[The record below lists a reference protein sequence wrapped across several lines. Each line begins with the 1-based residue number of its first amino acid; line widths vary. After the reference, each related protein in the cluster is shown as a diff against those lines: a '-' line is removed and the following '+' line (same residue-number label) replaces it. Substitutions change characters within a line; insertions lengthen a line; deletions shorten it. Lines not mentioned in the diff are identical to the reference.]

1 MRKQNLEFKFTELE
15 HVYNNN
21 EKNDTSL
28 LVDIKSSNEE
38 PFSLSPAFESE
49 IERYCWVPKN
59 NSDVLN
65 LDFIVKKDT
74 QIFFD
79 NKLSIS
85 NNFKIFAKEG
95 PKEYRFVFQKD
106 DGIAKYS
113 VVCLP
118 TNFPP
123 LNINISNLSMVS
135 EGHIFTSV
143 FIVPKIVHWPL
154 IIKDVIKYFPDSKK
168 YYIKYL
174 YQNIRTRIKIPKIV
188 KHQTEKK
195 LIKSRKYLPY
205 IMLLDKFGVPIWYK
219 MAGIGFSAF
228 RPYKNGYYYGAVSN
242 YPQFAIGL
250 GKTVLLDKEFNIN
263 GFKQIKEKDIYTEL
277 HEFQYLDDDTI
288 IQIGSKTHKYKN
300 QNVDSGIISIEN
312 KQKGTKFLWDSIN
325 HVSPEYSK
333 VPTKEWG
340 MNNNDYFH
348 MNAVRILKDG
358 NYLASA
364 RHTQTIMKIDKTSGE
379 IIWHMGKGKLNN
391 FKFIDDPYNGFSHQH
406 APEEL
411 ENGNILIWDNGIDSI
426 KNTSRVCEYKIN
438 ENDLTATLVWSKE
451 FYNLQA
457 NVAGNCMQI
466 DKEKFIS
473 AFGSQGYIEEFM
485 KDGTKVL
492 SIDPGGLIYQVMK
505 TVDY

>member
-49 IERYCWVPKN
+49 VERYCWVPKN

-74 QIFFD
+74 QIFF
-79 NKLSIS
+79 NNELSIS

-95 PKEYRFVFQKD
+95 PKEYKFVFQKD

-228 RPYKNGYYYGAVSN
+228 RPYRNGYYYGAVSN

-263 GFKQIKEKDIYTEL
+263 GFKQITEKDIYTEL
-277 HEFQYLDDDTI
+277 HEFQYLDDGTI

-312 KQKGTKFLWDSIN
+312 KQKGSIVSILATWVWTGSPFVIPSAMSKSGINAMTKSLA
-325 HVSPEYSK
+325 V
-333 VPTKEWG
+333 EWG
-340 MNNNDYFH
+340 QYGIRLNAIAPGPFPTEGAWSRLMPQTGDSNKDEKVSSQYMNIPLQRAGEMEELGNLATFL
-348 MNAVRILKDG
+348 MADG
-358 NYLASA
+358 CEYL
-364 RHTQTIMKIDKTSGE
+364 TGQTIAIDGAQYLSSSGTFAN
-379 IIWHMGKGKLNN
+379 LNSLT
-391 FKFIDDPYNGFSHQH
+391 DED
-406 APEEL
+406 
-411 ENGNILIWDNGIDSI
+411 WDNIRNTI
-426 KNTSRVCEYKIN
+426 KKSN
-438 ENDLTATLVWSKE
+438 EK
-451 FYNLQA
+451 
-457 NVAGNCMQI
+457 
-466 DKEKFIS
+466 DKKQRS
-473 AFGSQGYIEEFM
+473 
-485 KDGTKVL
+485 V
-492 SIDPGGLIYQVMK
+492 
-505 TVDY
+505 